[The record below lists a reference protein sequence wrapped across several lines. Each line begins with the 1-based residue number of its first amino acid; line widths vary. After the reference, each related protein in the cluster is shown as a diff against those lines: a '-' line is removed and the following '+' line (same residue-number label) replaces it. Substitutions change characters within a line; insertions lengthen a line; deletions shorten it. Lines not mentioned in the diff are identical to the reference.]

1 MEKRADR
8 PKTDHTKQIK
18 RARRRRRLKRSA
30 LVFLAL
36 VFIAASAIIYLFY
49 KRYKHIE
56 EVYSALPKSIT
67 VEAGTPVSREM
78 FLGKDFPFTATTY
91 CNLDFEDIDVTKPQI
106 IRFRISTGFYIEP
119 FVLDISDTTPPT
131 GDPVPATR
139 FSFEV
144 MPTAEELVTNVYD
157 VSGDVTVALAE
168 GTVFEPGENTITVY
182 LTDPSGNRTNVE
194 VPVTVYEDKI
204 APEIIGLKELT
215 YWIGETISFKKDV
228 TVRDDRDNNPSL
240 EVDTSGVNFE
250 KEGEYFITYRAKD
263 NAGNVREEAVKLRVR
278 KHSSTF
284 VPKDVL
290 MKKAQEVLSEITKPE
305 MSDMEKALQIFYWCR
320 YHLHYA
326 GHADTTSSNRAAYDA
341 LTTLNGTCY
350 SYAYA
355 AKALL
360 DCAGIENQVIKR
372 YPYFNSKH
380 YWNFVKINGEWYHCD
395 STPRHEY
402 NSYIFMY
409 TGTEIRNFRVNN
421 YNGYDYETEKYPV
434 ASENSV
440 QRKIDYARHK
450 ILK

>member
-36 VFIAASAIIYLFY
+36 VFIAASAIVYLFY

-119 FVLDISDTTPPT
+119 FVLDISDTTAPT
-131 GDPVPATR
+131 GDPVPASR

-168 GTVFEPGENTITVY
+168 GTVFEPGENTIVVT
-182 LTDPSGNRTNVE
+182 LTDTSGNRTNVE
-194 VPVTVYEDKI
+194 VPVTIYEDKI

-240 EVDTSGVNFE
+240 EVDTSSVNFE

-278 KHSSTF
+278 KHSNTF

-290 MKKAQEVLSEITKPE
+290 MKKAREVLSDITKPE

-395 STPRHEY
+395 STPRHDY
-402 NSYIFMY
+402 GSYIFMY

-421 YNGYDYETEKYPV
+421 YNGYDYETDKHPV

-450 ILK
+450 IIK

>member
-36 VFIAASAIIYLFY
+36 VVLAASAIIYLFY

-67 VEAGTPVSREM
+67 VEAGTPVSKEM

-290 MKKAQEVLSEITKPE
+290 MKKAQEVL
-305 MSDMEKALQIFYWCR
+305 
-320 YHLHYA
+320 
-326 GHADTTSSNRAAYDA
+326 
-341 LTTLNGTCY
+341 
-350 SYAYA
+350 
-355 AKALL
+355 
-360 DCAGIENQVIKR
+360 
-372 YPYFNSKH
+372 
-380 YWNFVKINGEWYHCD
+380 
-395 STPRHEY
+395 
-402 NSYIFMY
+402 
-409 TGTEIRNFRVNN
+409 
-421 YNGYDYETEKYPV
+421 
-434 ASENSV
+434 
-440 QRKIDYARHK
+440 
-450 ILK
+450 